1 MITVKEAHEAIRA
14 SARSL
19 PLERVSLASLEGR
32 VLGEDVTAGFAL
44 PRFDNAAMDGFAV
57 RWHDV
62 QGAAGDTPVTLN
74 VIGEVAA
81 GGSAEQ
87 VVGKGEALQIM
98 TGAPMPAGADTVVV
112 FEQTSGFGKETVDV
126 YKAPK
131 KCANVRYVGEEVAKG
146 ELLVRRGSRITVA
159 EIGVLAAFGQ
169 SEVMVFRRP
178 RIGLLTVG
186 DELRMPGEPLVGASI
201 YNSNL
206 FSLEVGVRSA
216 GAEVVLSRQLPDD
229 PSLIANALE
238 EALPQCDI
246 LLTAGGI
253 STGEYDFMQE
263 KLTGLGIRQRFW
275 KVAQKPG
282 KPFFFGDDPDGRLVF
297 GLPGNPLSALVCFLE
312 YVMPALAVM
321 QDVPYLGKIEARLAS
336 PFPVDRKRYRF
347 LFGRVWQKD
356 GGLSCS
362 PSERTESHMITSL
375 VGANCLIE
383 APAGEVPLPEGS
395 VVTCNL
401 LPWSTFN
408 A

>member
-1 MITVKEAHEAIRA
+1 MITVQEAQELIAA
-14 SARSL
+14 SVRTL
-19 PLERVSLASLEGR
+19 PLERVALEALEGR

-57 RWHDV
+57 RWDAIANAK
-62 QGAAGDTPVTLN
+62 QDAPVTLD

-81 GGSAEQ
+81 GGSAAR
-87 VVGKGEALQIM
+87 VVGDGEALQIM
-98 TGAPMPAGADTVVV
+98 TGAPMPAGADTVVI
-112 FEQTSGFGKETVDV
+112 FEQTSGFGSSTVDV
-126 YKAPK
+126 FKAPK
-131 KCANVRYVGEEVAKG
+131 KFANVRYAGEEVAEG
-146 ELLVRRGSRITVA
+146 DMLVRRGSRVTVA
-159 EIGVLAAFGQ
+159 EIGVLAAFGM
-169 SEVMVFRRP
+169 SSVEVFRRP
-178 RIGLLTVG
+178 RVGILTVG
-186 DELRMPGEPLVGASI
+186 DELRMPGEPLEGASI

-206 FSLEVGVRSA
+206 YSLEVGARSA
-216 GAEVVLSRQLPDD
+216 GAEVVFSRQVSDNPV
-229 PSLIANALE
+229 LIADALQK
-238 EALPQCDI
+238 ALPLCDI

-263 KLTGLGIRQRFW
+263 KLTGLGVRQRFW
-275 KVAQKPG
+275 KIAQKPG

-312 YVMPALAVM
+312 YVMPALASM

-362 PSERTESHMITSL
+362 PSLRTESHMITSL

-383 APAGEVPLPEGS
+383 APAGDVPLAEGN
-395 VVTCNL
+395 VVICNL
-401 LPWSTFN
+401 LPWSSLN

>member
-1 MITVKEAHEAIRA
+1 MITVQEAQESIAA
-14 SARSL
+14 SARTL
-19 PLERVSLASLEGR
+19 PLEMISLDSLQGR
-32 VLGEDVTAGFAL
+32 VLAEDIVAGFAL

-57 RWHDV
+57 RWDDIASAE
-62 QGAAGDTPVTLN
+62 QDAPVTLH

-81 GGSAEQ
+81 GGSTSRI
-87 VVGKGEALQIM
+87 VGTGEAVQIM
-98 TGAPMPAGADTVVV
+98 TGAPMPAGADTVVI
-112 FEQTSGFGKETVDV
+112 FEQTSGFGSETVDV
-126 YKAPK
+126 FKAPK
-131 KCANVRYVGEEVAKG
+131 KCANVRYAAEEVREG
-146 ELLVRRGSRITVA
+146 DLLVRRGSRVTVA
-159 EIGVLAAFGQ
+159 EIGVLAAFGY
-169 SEVMVFRRP
+169 SEAVVFRRP
-178 RIGLLTVG
+178 KVGIFTVG
-186 DELRMPGEPLVGASI
+186 DELRMPGEPLEGASI
-201 YNSNL
+201 YNSNF
-206 FSLEVGVRSA
+206 FSLEAGARSA
-216 GAEVVLSRQLPDD
+216 GAEIVFSRQLPDD
-229 PSLIANALE
+229 PARIADALQE
-238 EALPQCDI
+238 VLPLCDI
-246 LLTAGGI
+246 VLTAGGI

-263 KLTGLGIRQRFW
+263 KLTGLGVRQRFW

-312 YVMPALAVM
+312 YVMPALAAM

-347 LFGRVWQKD
+347 LFGRVWQHD

-383 APAGEVPLPEGS
+383 APAGDAPLGEGN

-401 LPWSTFN
+401 LPWSSLN